1 MAVTVT
7 TEPQC
12 HRYNR
17 GVRGCRRATGAGT
30 IRTFIALSIAEPLT
44 ELLSTHADYM
54 RADDRNREIRW
65 VAPENYHLTVEFLGD
80 VDMAMIRPLGLEL
93 ASTIAGF
100 VLPVQQVEEVSYF
113 PFVARPRVV
122 AALLRRDEHLLELHR
137 RVCKA
142 VRAAGLALQRR
153 RFHPHITLGRVR
165 GRRAPRL
172 LIPPVSLGVPAE
184 FSLLTVYESRLSPAG
199 ASYLPLFEADL
210 QPGEPEAATG

>member
-1 MAVTVT
+1 LD
-7 TEPQC
+7 
-12 HRYNR
+12 
-17 GVRGCRRATGAGT
+17 RALTGEQI

-44 ELLSTHADYM
+44 ELLASHADHM

-80 VDMAMIRPLGLEL
+80 VDASMIRPLGNAL
-93 ASTIAGF
+93 ASSVAEF
-100 VLPVQQVEEVSYF
+100 ALPTQCVEEVSYF

-122 AALLRRDEHLLELHR
+122 AALLRRNEPLLELHK

-172 LIPPVSLGVPAE
+172 LIPPVSLGVATE
-184 FSLLTVYESRLSPAG
+184 FSVLTLYESRLSTAG
-199 ASYLPLFEADL
+199 ASYIPLFETDL
-210 QPGEPEAATG
+210 GVGVS